1 MGAYAELDSLIALQF
16 KAGGFTLRHNQP
28 VRSLLFGRRASHVRG
43 RGLDF
48 EELRGYVAGDDVR
61 SIDWRVTARARKPY
75 VRVYSEERDRPTML
89 VVDQRINM
97 FFGSRV
103 SMKSV
108 VAAEVAALAAW
119 RVFHQ
124 GDRVGAFVFND
135 DSTEEVRM
143 RRSRATVLRILD
155 RISHHNRL
163 LRSDSRSEPR
173 PERLNEVLISVGR
186 ICRHDALIVIASDFD
201 GADRV
206 TRDLL
211 LQLSRSND
219 IICCLTYD
227 PLAVRLPPAEQLV
240 VSNGQLQVELR
251 LDQEKVRKSIVEGS
265 DKRMRAILA
274 WQHELEI
281 PVLPLSTAEDVSLQV
296 RHLLGHVNA
305 LGRRI

>member
-1 MGAYAELDSLIALQF
+1 
-16 KAGGFTLRHNQP
+16 
-28 VRSLLFGRRASHVRG
+28 
-43 RGLDF
+43 
-48 EELRGYVAGDDVR
+48 
-61 SIDWRVTARARKPY
+61 
-75 VRVYSEERDRPTML
+75 
-89 VVDQRINM
+89 
-97 FFGSRV
+97 
-103 SMKSV
+103 
-108 VAAEVAALAAW
+108 
-119 RVFHQ
+119 
-124 GDRVGAFVFND
+124 
-135 DSTEEVRM
+135 
-143 RRSRATVLRILD
+143 VLRILD
-155 RISHHNRL
+155 RISHHNRV